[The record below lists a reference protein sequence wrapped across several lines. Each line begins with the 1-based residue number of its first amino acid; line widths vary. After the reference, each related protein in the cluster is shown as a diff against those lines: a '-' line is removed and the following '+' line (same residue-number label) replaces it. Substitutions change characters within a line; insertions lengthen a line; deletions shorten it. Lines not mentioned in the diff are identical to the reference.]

1 MAERRSAP
9 AIPGLDLVEHIGS
22 GGFADVYL
30 YEQKFPSRK
39 VAVKVLHTA
48 ESDEAL
54 SQFYAEANVMAQLS
68 GHPAIVSIH
77 AADVAED
84 GRPYIVME
92 YCPPPALAAQYRTE
106 RISMVQAL
114 DTGIRIAS
122 AVETV
127 HRAGMLHRDIKP
139 NNILTSAYGAP
150 KLTDFGIAGATGEM
164 ASYGMS
170 VPWAPPEWFAES
182 PTADPR
188 GDVFSLAATVYSLV
202 AGRSPFEVPGAAND
216 NATLMN
222 RIERQ
227 PLARLTRA
235 DVPDSLNEVL
245 ARAMSKRPEGRPATA
260 LDLARQLQDVQT
272 ELGHPQTRVEVFD
285 ASTASS
291 APIEEDQRT
300 FIRPV
305 QIIVPDG
312 PEQAGTL
319 LRPRFISPVSEHTEL
334 RTGLDSGD
342 ATLARAASAP
352 APASPQLGE
361 FVAPE
366 ESAETSQT
374 DTAAPRRRTPLI
386 AAAAL
391 VAVVLAIGG
400 VALALGNGDDDG
412 EERRTFA
419 DQDDPP
425 PVLAEYVPTPTDLKV
440 KASARGKVRFTWSAE
455 EVQPGDKFGLEHEV
469 GGAKQPLVTSEK
481 TSWSTVVDPGSIV
494 CGQVMVVRSNGQ
506 ASQPSNRVCAQVER

>member
-1 MAERRSAP
+1 MAERRAAP
-9 AIPGLDLVEHIGS
+9 TIGGLELVEHIGS

-39 VAVKVLHTA
+39 VAVKVLHAA

-54 SQFYAEANVMAQLS
+54 AQFYAEANVMAQLS
-68 GHPAIVSIH
+68 GHPAIVAIH
-77 AADVAED
+77 AADVSDD
-84 GRPYIVME
+84 GRPHIVME

-106 RISMVQAL
+106 RISLTQAL

-188 GDVFSLAATVYSLV
+188 GDVFSLAATVYSLL

-235 DVPDSLNEVL
+235 DVPDSLNQIL
-245 ARAMSKRPEGRPATA
+245 ARAMAKRPEDRPATA
-260 LDLARQLQDVQT
+260 LELARQLQDIQS
-272 ELGHPQTRVEVFD
+272 ELGQAQTRIEVFD
-285 ASTASS
+285 ASTTST
-291 APIEEDQRT
+291 APVEHDQRT

-312 PEQAGTL
+312 PEPVGTL
-319 LRPRFISPVSEHTEL
+319 LRPRFISPVSEHTEIKA
-334 RTGLDSGD
+334 GLDSGD
-342 ATLARAASAP
+342 TTLARAASQP
-352 APASPQLGE
+352 APPPEPGAY
-361 FVAPE
+361 VAADERTE
-366 ESAETSQT
+366 ESPDAPS
-374 DTAAPRRRTPLI
+374 APRRRTPLV

-391 VAVVLAIGG
+391 VTVLLALGG
-400 VALALGNGDDDG
+400 IALALGTGDDADPDP
-412 EERRTFA
+412 RSFA
-419 DQDDPP
+419 GQDDPP
-425 PVLAEYVPTPTDLKV
+425 PVLAEFVPTPTDLKV
-440 KASARGKVRFTWSAE
+440 KASARGKVRFTWAADE
-455 EVQPGDKFGLEHEV
+455 IQAGDKFGLEYEV
-469 GGAKQPLVTSEK
+469 GGAPQPFVTADE
-481 TSWSTVVDPGSIV
+481 TSWSTVVDAGSIV
-494 CGQVMVVRSNGQ
+494 CGQVMLVRSDGQ
-506 ASQPSNRVCAQVER
+506 ASAPSDRVCAQVGG